1 MIKSKLML
9 NIISQKNIAIF
20 SGFVIAVFILAL
32 VGVTVPITQ
41 AAENTGG
48 SGILVLFDRAPGP
61 EEHDLV
67 KNLGGRVK
75 YSFHII
81 PGLAI
86 ADVPSTAC
94 AGLSRNPHVLIC
106 TSDGEV
112 HAIDAELDNTWGV
125 KRIGAGTVH
134 DGGNKGTGVKVAVID
149 SGVDYNHP
157 DLAGRVVGGYDFV
170 NSDTDPLDDNG
181 HGTHVAGTVAALDND
196 VGVVGVGPEVSIY
209 ALKVLN
215 SSGSG
220 RWSDVIAAL
229 DWAVTN
235 GIQATNNSYGS
246 GSNPGGVV
254 EAAFNAA
261 EAAGIYH
268 AAAAGNS
275 GNCAGKG
282 DNVGYPAKFASVI
295 AVAATNK
302 SDSRPCFSS
311 TGPAVELSAP
321 GVSINSTKLGGG
333 YVEFNGTSMASPHV
347 AGVAALVLK
356 AGVTDANANGRVNDE
371 VRDIMNATAEDLG
384 ATGKDNLYGYG
395 LVAAAA
401 AVAATVPPPPPAPAV
416 NVVLSTDKS
425 NYVSGTDTMAVLT
438 AVVTDENGAA
448 ISGLTSSA
456 FAATL
461 NGTSAPVTFA
471 ETATAGTYT
480 GNLDISALADGT
492 YTVEVTVTDTR
503 SVSGSGSASF
513 TVGPAPVEPT
523 TASVSSITY
532 TTEGGK
538 NSDKH
543 LSVAVA
549 IVDDLG
555 NPVANA
561 SVSITLSHD
570 SGTSWKGTGT
580 TGTDG
585 TVTFGLKNAPSGCYT
600 TTVTGVTATGL
611 TWDGVT
617 PANNFCK

>member
-1 MIKSKLML
+1 ML

-20 SGFVIAVFILAL
+20 SGFVIAVFILTL

-61 EEHDLV
+61 KEHDLV

-196 VGVVGVGPEVSIY
+196 VGVVGVGPEISIY

-220 RWSDVIAAL
+220 SWSDVIAAL

-275 GNCAGKG
+275 GNCAGKN
-282 DNVGYPAKFASVI
+282 DSVGYPAKFASVI

-356 AGVTDANANGRVNDE
+356 AGVSDANGNGRVNDE

-401 AVAATVPPPPPAPAV
+401 AVAATVPPPPPDPAV
-416 NVVLSTDKS
+416 NVSLSTDKS
-425 NYVSGTDTMAVLT
+425 NYVSGTDTTVVLT

-471 ETATAGTYT
+471 ETPTAGTYT

-532 TTEGGK
+532 TTGGGK

-543 LSVAVA
+543 LSVAVT

-570 SGTSWKGTGT
+570 SGTSWNGTGT

-600 TTVTGVTATGL
+600 TTVTGVAVTGL